1 MIRTLLRHIVSLL
14 LLSSC
19 LTVVAAESFDM
30 NRLSALFEKY
40 KRKEA
45 YLYASE
51 HLAAQ
56 EGDPYF
62 DYYYGV
68 SAIDSGFAS
77 QGVFA
82 LERVLLVFP
91 DDPVARLELARGY
104 FVLEEYARSRQEFET
119 VLETDPPD
127 SVKRTAYLYL
137 DRIRIEESRYR
148 TTWSG
153 FVEIGGGYD
162 TNVNSAPEG
171 SAFGQLIP
179 APGSI
184 EQEDNFYSLTGQLK
198 VSHPFAPGWK
208 FNAMATAYA
217 KKNQDLSAFDT
228 TTGGLQ
234 TGVLLTTKSSQYN
247 LDILAQEF
255 QLDGEGY
262 RQMLGTNMGWKY
274 KITELSSLTTSLQYA
289 KLDYDLFP
297 VLDSQLYTINLGY
310 SQQFSVPTSP
320 VFFTTFKLGAED
332 AENDSPT
339 ALANTERDI
348 YSLRLGAAFSLS
360 PSFVLQAIAGI
371 QNSQYAGANIL
382 LPNNEKREDNFINA
396 DLNLLWLL
404 NQDWRID
411 TRIAYINNNSN
422 IELREYDRLMASIN
436 LNYNF

>member
-1 MIRTLLRHIVSLL
+1 MIRTLLRHTVSLL

-91 DDPVARLELARGY
+91 GDPVARLELARGY

-162 TNVNSAPEG
+162 TNVNSAP
-171 SAFGQLIP
+171 SDDISVPLTPSSLQ
-179 APGSI
+179 
-184 EQEDNFYSLTGQLK
+184 QEDNFYNLAGRVK
-198 VSHPFAPGWK
+198 VDHPFAPGWK
-208 FNAMATAYA
+208 VNAIATAVA
-217 KKNQDLSAFDT
+217 KKNQDLDAFDT
-228 TTGGLQ
+228 LTGTLQ
-234 TGVLLTTKSSQYN
+234 TGLSLISVSSQYN
-247 LDILAQEF
+247 ADIVVQEF
-255 QLDGEGY
+255 QLDGKGY
-262 RQMLGTNMGWKY
+262 RQLTGTNFGWKY
-274 KITELSSLTTSLQYA
+274 NITELSNFTTSLQYA
-289 KLDYDLFP
+289 KLDYDIFP
-297 VLDSQLYTINLGY
+297 ILDSQLYTLNLGY
-310 SQQFSVPTSP
+310 THQFPVPTSP
-320 VFFTTFKLGAED
+320 VLFTNIKLGTED
-332 AENDSPT
+332 AKSDSAT

-360 PSFVLQAIAGI
+360 PSFVIQTIAGI
-371 QNSQYAGANIL
+371 QNSQYQGANIL
-382 LPNNEKREDNFINA
+382 LPGNGKREDDFISA

-411 TRIAYINNNSN
+411 TRIAYIRNDSN